1 MRPRQSRLGLAAAML
16 LGAFATRGAGAAD
29 LVPHPATPATV
40 ADVSSATPASSS
52 DLIDAAANS
61 TTVKGADAA
70 AAGHALAENV
80 ERLVVTATR
89 ARRPRA
95 ATAAAI
101 SVVDERALRHG
112 RATSGLDESLA
123 RVPGVLVQNAGNQAQ
138 DERLQIRG
146 FGTRAAFG
154 VREIKIVTDGLP
166 ETLPDGQTQLDHLD
180 LGLIDNVEVMRG
192 PGAALWGNAAGGVI
206 HLTTR
211 APSAA
216 APFEA
221 TALGGSFG
229 LARGAVLGS
238 LQVGPTGGFLGSSFF
253 RIDGYRGH
261 SAARWTTATA
271 RVVHQLA
278 DDSTLRLLVDAVD
291 APLADDPGGLTR
303 QQADA
308 DPRQAQARNVQF
320 DAGETVQQVRLG
332 LAADRAVGAH
342 TLTGYMYGLWRDFA
356 NFLPVAPNQGFGV
369 VQFQRWSPG
378 GGATWAWTGEL
389 AGWRTDTTLGAD
401 GQFMRDDRQRYAND
415 DGVQGVL
422 GLDQIERVSAAGV
435 FGRWALWPSD
445 DVELAAA
452 LRGDITVFDVDVR
465 YPTDGIGSGQ
475 RTMGA
480 PSPAVSVLWNPDA
493 ATTLWANVGTAFQTP
508 TTTELVNPN
517 APGLDP
523 SIEPQRSLT
532 GEIGSRLRLAHG
544 IETGV
549 AVFYTRLRDEIVPYQ
564 LESGQVA
571 FRNAGLSRRYGL
583 ELDGLVPLPWALEW
597 TGAAALIDA
606 EYLDYT
612 TAEGNFDGDDEPGI
626 PPWTVYQE
634 LAWRPVEGPWLA
646 LEMQAVGRMWADDAN
661 DARSDSWI
669 LLGLRGGWP
678 FAWGDRVVEPFFG
691 LRNLADVSYDAV
703 LRINAT
709 GGRFYEPGA
718 TLNAFAGVR
727 VTL

>member
-1 MRPRQSRLGLAAAML
+1 MRARRSRLGFATTLLLGGFVTRDATATNPLVEPVVATIVADDGAAAE
-16 LGAFATRGAGAAD
+16 AS
-29 LVPHPATPATV
+29 TPTE
-40 ADVSSATPASSS
+40 D
-52 DLIDAAANS
+52 
-61 TTVKGADAA
+61 
-70 AAGHALAENV
+70 V

-89 ARRPRA
+89 TGRPHT

-112 RATSGLDESLA
+112 RATTGLDEALA

-180 LGLIDNVEVMRG
+180 LGLVENIEVMRG

-211 APSAA
+211 GPATLAPL
-216 APFEA
+216 EA

-229 LARGAVLGS
+229 LGRGGVLGS
-238 LQVGPTGGFLGSSFF
+238 WQAGPTGGFLGSSFF
-253 RIDGYRGH
+253 RIDGYRQH

-271 RVVHQLA
+271 RVVHPLA
-278 DDSTLRLLVDAVD
+278 TDTTLRLLVDAVD

-308 DPRQAQARNVQF
+308 DPRQAQARNVQL
-320 DAGETVQQVRLG
+320 DAGESVQQVRLG
-332 LAADRAVGAH
+332 LAADHTLGSH
-342 TLTGYMYGLWRDFA
+342 TLTGYVYGLWRDFA
-356 NFLPVAPNQGFGV
+356 NFLPVVPSQGFGV
-369 VQFQRWSPG
+369 VQFERWSPG
-378 GGATWAWTGEL
+378 GGATWTWTHDL
-389 AGWRTDTTLGAD
+389 AGLRTDTTLGAD
-401 GQFMRDDRQRYAND
+401 GQYMRDDRQRYAND

-422 GLDQIERVSAAGV
+422 GLDQIESVAAAGV
-435 FGRWALWPSD
+435 YGRWALWPSD

-465 YPTDGIGSGQ
+465 YPTGGIGSGQ

-480 PSPAVSVLWNPDA
+480 PSPAASVLWTPDA
-493 ATTLWANVGTAFQTP
+493 MTTLWANVGTAFQTP

-523 SIEPQRSLT
+523 GIEPQRSLT

-544 IETGV
+544 IEAGLT
-549 AVFYTRLRDEIVPYQ
+549 VFYTRLRDEIVPYQ

-583 ELDGLVPLPWALEW
+583 ELDGLVPLPWSLECSA
-597 TGAAALIDA
+597 AAALIDA
-606 EYLDYT
+606 EYLEYT
-612 TAEGNFDGDDEPGI
+612 TPEGNFDGDDEPGI

-634 LAWRPVEGPWLA
+634 LAWRPAEGPWLA
-646 LEMQAVGRMWADDAN
+646 LEMQAVGRMWADDAG

-678 FAWGDRVVEPFFG
+678 IVWGDRVVEPFFG
-691 LRNLADVSYDAV
+691 VRNLADVSYDAV

-718 TLNAFAGVR
+718 TINAFGGVR
-727 VTL
+727 VAL